1 MRPWLALDPV
11 WSPEVLLLLYNTALR
26 ATLLLVLFALAAR
39 LLRRSSASVLSA
51 LWAVSLLALI
61 PLPTLRAMPLYW
73 SAHVV
78 PSLLAAPIIAIG
90 RTMVAQSS
98 PDAAAIPWTS
108 VVGFVWL
115 AGAAFVVARL
125 VYEQT
130 TLARVAGG
138 ATPVRDQAWL
148 TLLAEARAELGIR
161 RAVVLLRAGALRTP
175 LTWGTLHP
183 AVVLPS
189 DVDSWPEPDRRAVLL
204 HELAHVR
211 RLDCLLAL
219 LAHGAC
225 AFWWFH
231 PGAWWASRRLYAERE
246 RACDARV
253 LRAGVRP
260 SDYAECL
267 LRIADGARSET
278 LPTPRLAARL
288 YQSSHLAARLHDVLD
303 PRGTSRGER
312 SRRSALPMLAA
323 SIAMLLIVGAMRLGP
338 SPSVLW
344 SALESPSWATR
355 AYGAE
360 GIARSGDP
368 GSLERLARVVAR
380 DANPRVRVHARY
392 GALLRER
399 GTAPLVR
406 FGWPRGAAAVVVARA
421 PIVLIAPH

>member
-1 MRPWLALDPV
+1 VRPWLALDPV

-26 ATLLLVLFALAAR
+26 ATLLLVLFALAAG
-39 LLRRSSASVLSA
+39 LLRRSSAAVLSA

-78 PSLLAAPIIAIG
+78 PALLAAPMMAIG

-98 PDAAAIPWTS
+98 PDAVSIPWTS
-108 VVGFVWL
+108 VVGFAWL
-115 AGAAFVVARL
+115 AGMTFVVARL
-125 VYEQT
+125 AHERIA
-130 TLARVAGG
+130 LARLARR
-138 ATPVRDQAWL
+138 ASPVRDDAWL
-148 TLLAEARAELGIR
+148 DLLAEARAELGIR
-161 RAVVLLRAGALRTP
+161 RRVALLRSEELRTP
-175 LTWGTLHP
+175 LTWGTFRP
-183 AVVLPS
+183 TVVLPS
-189 DVDSWPEPDRRAVLL
+189 DLDSWPEPDRRAVLL

-231 PGAWWASRRLYAERE
+231 PGAWWASRRLHAERE

-267 LRIADGARSET
+267 LRIADRARDEA
-278 LPTPRLAARL
+278 LRAPRLAARL
-288 YQSSHLAARLHDVLD
+288 QQRSHLAVRLHGILD
-303 PRGTSRGER
+303 PSRAAGAR
-312 SRRSALPMLAA
+312 SRTSPLPMLAA
-323 SIAMLLIVGAMRLGP
+323 SLAVLLIVGAMRLGP

-344 SALESPSWATR
+344 SALESPSWTTR

-368 GSLERLARVVAR
+368 GSLARLTRVVEL
-380 DANPRVRVHARY
+380 DANPRVRVHARF
-392 GALLRER
+392 GARLRQH
-399 GTAPLVR
+399 GAPPLVR
-406 FGWPRGAAAVVVARA
+406 FGWPRGAAADTVARKSGA
-421 PIVLIAPH
+421 PIAAH